1 MRNKPAFF
9 GILIAIGT
17 ISAVLGAALLSSSG
31 DSAGNTA
38 KDIVAATGAPVFD
51 AFNAETSEGE
61 DGVRGYSITSQSA
74 PQTGGIDAA
83 GGGGGGTAGAGGWGA
98 GGGGTGGGGGA
109 SGYVAGSG
117 QIIDRK
123 IQRTTT
129 LTVTVDNVLDAVS
142 KIQAAATG
150 AGGYVSQQSINETAG
165 PPDEGG
171 KPTKQQVATVQIRVP
186 SDSYDIVM
194 SGLRGIAKEV
204 TAENSQTTE
213 VTAQYTDLQSQLRNL
228 EATERQYLALLER
241 AGTIEEILN
250 VSDRL
255 ASVRLQIEQVQGQV
269 NLLEN
274 LTSLATITVNV
285 SLPAP
290 AIELTVEEPVKE
302 PNFARQALD
311 DAWEAS
317 EDVLEFMA
325 VAAITAGVIMVWV
338 LVPAAFLL
346 AGWRLF
352 GGRRQGPAAP

>member
-1 MRNKPAFF
+1 MRNRKAFLV
-9 GILIAIGT
+9 ILTAVSAMAAAIAAVM
-17 ISAVLGAALLSSSG
+17 ISASG
-31 DSAGNTA
+31 DSATENGELLSAPTPA
-38 KDIVAATGAPVFD
+38 PAPRESLEWMAAD
-51 AFNAETSEGE
+51 QGE
-61 DGVRGYSITSQSA
+61 AYSITSQSL
-74 PQTGGIDAA
+74 PQTGSG
-83 GGGGGGTAGAGGWGA
+83 
-98 GGGGTGGGGGA
+98 GGGGTGGAGSGGIGTGGTVA
-109 SGYVAGSG
+109 SSG
-117 QIIDRK
+117 QIIDQK

-129 LTVTVDNVLDAVS
+129 ITVTVDNVLDAVS

-165 PPDEGG
+165 PPDEDG

-186 SDSYDIVM
+186 SESYEIVM

-213 VTAQYTDLQSQLRNL
+213 VTAQYTDFQSQLRNL
-228 EATERQYLALLER
+228 QATEKQYLALLER
-241 AGTIEEILN
+241 AGTIEEILT

-255 ASVRLQIEQVQGQV
+255 ASVRLQIEQVQGQI
-269 NLLEN
+269 NLLDN

-290 AIELTVEEPVKE
+290 AIEMTVEEPVKE

-325 VAAITAGVIMVWV
+325 VAAITAAVVMVWV
-338 LVPAAFLL
+338 LVPGALLL

-352 GGRRQGPAAP
+352 GGRRQRPAAP